1 MAKADP
7 PKKKKPSGG
16 LAATVVGTTALKGY
30 GEGIARGLKPYN
42 VETSYQKNTVRRS
55 VMSKLDDSVVNKI
68 IGLPKGTKHSPRT
81 PMDVTQR
88 VTTTKAFSKYGV
100 KTTSTLTETYPL
112 KGLQPF
118 THYDKPFRTST
129 RSTTLSPR
137 GKLKG
142 LGQIVIQEAKAAENI
157 GESYEN
163 KTGKLFEQG
172 GKGGG
177 KGKFKTKSITY
188 AKEGYPTPKKGR
200 VPKAGN
206 PVISKMKHSNVGAY
220 SKIEWMWDDAANNVK
235 SYRHG
240 GRTGTKTYTSLAGP
254 QSRLGKYVQSKSAAQ
269 LLNTGAKAAKFA
281 GKALG
286 AFNVVGTAM
295 LAYDAMK
302 AIDEYSDSAM
312 AKSQMKKYKKQ
323 GGFSTSDY

>member
-7 PKKKKPSGG
+7 PKKKKSSGG
-16 LAATVVGTTALKGY
+16 LAATVVGTTALKGA

-42 VETSYQKNTVRRS
+42 TETTWYKNKVPRTFYYNTVEGKTAAG
-55 VMSKLDDSVVNKI
+55 METAI
-68 IGLPKGTKHSPRT
+68 
-81 PMDVTQR
+81 QR
-88 VTTTKAFSKYGV
+88 VTKTKAYSKLGV
-100 KTTSTLTETYPL
+100 KTTSTLTETL
-112 KGLQPF
+112 GGVRQ
-118 THYDKPFRTST
+118 ST

-142 LGQIVIQEAKAAENI
+142 LGQVVIQETKAPEVAGNWYIKRSGMEVD
-157 GESYEN
+157 
-163 KTGKLFEQG
+163 QG
-172 GKGGG
+172 GKMGG
-177 KGKFKTKSITY
+177 KGKYKTKSITY
-188 AKEGYPTPKKGR
+188 AKEGYPTPKRGR
-200 VPKAGN
+200 IPKAGN
-206 PVISKMKHSNVGAY
+206 PVISSLSRKTQLTGFDYVIEKPY
-220 SKIEWMWDDAANNVK
+220 SYLEDTYKTVIAK
-235 SYRHG
+235 
-240 GRTGTKTYTSLAGP
+240 TKTKNVYKSLAGP

-269 LLNTGAKAAKFA
+269 LLNTGAKAAKVA

-312 AKSQMKKYKKQ
+312 AKSQMKKYKEQ

>member
-30 GEGIARGLKPYN
+30 GEGIARGLKP
-42 VETSYQKNTVRRS
+42 TNTTTTWY
-55 VMSKLDDSVVNKI
+55 
-68 IGLPKGTKHSPRT
+68 KGKVPRT
-81 PMDVTQR
+81 FTYETVEGKAAKGFETAMQR
-88 VTTTKAFSKYGV
+88 VTTTKAYSKLGV
-100 KTTSTLTETYPL
+100 KTTSTLTETV
-112 KGLQPF
+112 GGVRQG
-118 THYDKPFRTST
+118 T

-137 GKLKG
+137 GKLKK
-142 LGQIVIQEAKAAENI
+142 LGQVVIQETKAPEVAGNWYIKRSGMEVD
-157 GESYEN
+157 
-163 KTGKLFEQG
+163 QG
-172 GKGGG
+172 GKMGG
-177 KGKFKTKSITY
+177 KGRYKTKSITY
-188 AKEGYPTPKKGR
+188 AKEGYPTPKRGR

-206 PVISKMKHSNVGAY
+206 PVISSLSKKTQLTGKILDSYAISDISGDVYRGATFETKTSNVY
-220 SKIEWMWDDAANNVK
+220 K
-235 SYRHG
+235 
-240 GRTGTKTYTSLAGP
+240 SLAGP

-269 LLNTGAKAAKFA
+269 LLNTGAKAAKVA

>member
-7 PKKKKPSGG
+7 PKKKKSSGG
-16 LAATVVGTTALKGY
+16 LAATVVGTTALKSY

-42 VETSYQKNTVRRS
+42 KEFSFKKNKV
-55 VMSKLDDSVVNKI
+55 
-68 IGLPKGTKHSPRT
+68 PRT
-81 PMDVTQR
+81 YYYETFEGKKAKGFSTSVQR
-88 VTTTKAFSKYGV
+88 VTTEKAYSKLGV
-100 KTTSTLTETYPL
+100 KTTSTLSETA
-112 KGLQPF
+112 GGVRQ
-118 THYDKPFRTST
+118 SI

-142 LGQIVIQEAKAAENI
+142 LGQIVIQETKALEKS
-157 GESYEN
+157 GDYYWQKS
-163 KTGKLFEQG
+163 GKEFDQG

-177 KGKFKTKSITY
+177 KGKYKTKSITY
-188 AKEGYPTPKKGR
+188 AKEGYPTPKRGR

-206 PVISKMKHSNVGAY
+206 PVISSLSRKTQLTGKILDSYAISDISGDVYRGATL
-220 SKIEWMWDDAANNVK
+220 E
-235 SYRHG
+235 
-240 GRTGTKTYTSLAGP
+240 TKTTNVYKSLAGP

-269 LLNTGAKAAKFA
+269 LLNTGAKAAKVA